1 MVDRFDELYS
11 RSQKGEH
18 FKNLMGIISSE
29 ENIKLAYRNIKRNS
43 GSLTA
48 GTDKKTIRDLEGLT
62 QEEYVAKVKNK
73 LKWYKPK
80 PVRRV
85 EIPKP
90 SHGVRKLGSIM
101 VEQDKYH
108 TLLIRDN

>member
-1 MVDRFDELYS
+1 MLIKTRKTSKDKSKQRF
-11 RSQKGEH
+11 
-18 FKNLMGIISSE
+18 
-29 ENIKLAYRNIKRNS
+29 
-43 GSLTA
+43 
-48 GTDKKTIRDLEGLT
+48 
-62 QEEYVAKVKNK
+62 
-73 LKWYKPK
+73 YKPQ
-80 PVRRV
+80 PVKRF

>member
-1 MVDRFDELYS
+1 MLIKTRKTSKDKSKQGFTNHNLFKRF
-11 RSQKGEH
+11 
-18 FKNLMGIISSE
+18 
-29 ENIKLAYRNIKRNS
+29 
-43 GSLTA
+43 
-48 GTDKKTIRDLEGLT
+48 
-62 QEEYVAKVKNK
+62 
-73 LKWYKPK
+73 
-80 PVRRV
+80 